1 MLLGLASC
9 HFNGSIQHCQISQ
22 FFKDFFVKYSDFYI
36 LATNVDFYKAHWG
49 QSKSSCKTDCQS
61 ATAVLKRIVWP
72 GSWTSMLPPVLPL
85 PFLPWLWKHL
95 RGQGAIKEE
104 EEQKEGR
111 TYFVKSYY
119 LRPYFLKRKI
129 VKQTKVHFPL
139 RNTFFFS
146 VKFRS
151 KWYQLNLVSRI
162 DLTSLLKLTMA
173 HLWDKNNL
181 ALFVLSLLLPK
192 IMRVLDIGIFH
203 TCSNV
208 EAHDFIN
215 EYTWNVPFKV
225 RVLDFLWINLVPKL
239 ITLKSISVANSYV
252 SQEKC
257 SHTFFVEK

>member
-1 MLLGLASC
+1 MLSHITSGHTFWRGKLLSK
-9 HFNGSIQHCQISQ
+9 Q
-22 FFKDFFVKYSDFYI
+22 KYI
-36 LATNVDFYKAHWG
+36 
-49 QSKSSCKTDCQS
+49 
-61 ATAVLKRIVWP
+61 
-72 GSWTSMLPPVLPL
+72 
-85 PFLPWLWKHL
+85 FLWETL
-95 RGQGAIKEE
+95 
-104 EEQKEGR
+104 
-111 TYFVKSYY
+111 
-119 LRPYFLKRKI
+119 
-129 VKQTKVHFPL
+129 
-139 RNTFFFS
+139 FFFS